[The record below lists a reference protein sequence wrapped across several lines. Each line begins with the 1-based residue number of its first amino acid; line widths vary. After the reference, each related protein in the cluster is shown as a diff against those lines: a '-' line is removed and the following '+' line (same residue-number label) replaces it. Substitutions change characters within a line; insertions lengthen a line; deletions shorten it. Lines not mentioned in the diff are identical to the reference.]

1 MKALVLLLMQFA
13 ILQAPS
19 PVQPFDS
26 VQGLVVTLNGT
37 PIPNAKVTA
46 TPDGTS
52 QPGSLATVTRSD
64 KNGAYRFESLAPGNY
79 VVTAEIDGQK
89 GTLPGGAGRHDFST
103 TSLL

>member
-19 PVQPFDS
+19 AVQPFDS

-46 TPDGTS
+46 TPDGKASPDRSRLLPDPIKMALTGS
-52 QPGSLATVTRSD
+52 QCC
-64 KNGAYRFESLAPGNY
+64 KGNF
-79 VVTAEIDGQK
+79 AQ
-89 GTLPGGAGRHDFST
+89 R
-103 TSLL
+103 